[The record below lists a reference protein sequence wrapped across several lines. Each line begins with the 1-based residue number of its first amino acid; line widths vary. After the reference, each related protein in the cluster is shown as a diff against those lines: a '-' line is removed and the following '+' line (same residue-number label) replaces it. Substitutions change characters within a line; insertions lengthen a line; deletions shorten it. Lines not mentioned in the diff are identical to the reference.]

1 MIKKTDTQRNGCE
14 ECSLDKALAL
24 VNWMLTEWF
33 EK

>member
-14 ECSLDKALAL
+14 ECSLDKALAFSKL
-24 VNWMLTEWF
+24 EWF